1 MQSRL
6 YPLILIVLV
15 TLTSAGLALDPAA
28 EDRQAA
34 AATDANQPAVIG
46 FPYVAQVTGNRVN
59 IRSGPGTNY
68 YTCGKLNKTDRVI
81 VVGTK
86 FSWSQIVP
94 TQGSF
99 SWISKEY
106 VSTNPDKPAE
116 GTVTADN
123 VRVYAGAEG
132 LKPMH
137 STSVQ
142 LKHNKNEKVKLLGEE
157 KDGYYKIAP
166 PEGAYLWILSQYTK
180 PLGAVGEI
188 PVTVEQPQSAVESG
202 ENRPAVVTTSPAKP
216 ETLKEYYVLQKQF
229 ETERAKPIRQ
239 QNYEAIKKALG
250 EIAADKQ
257 AGNAARYAEYTLG
270 QIKRCELA
278 QQVAGE
284 VELQDKQLQ
293 RAGRRIEKALTARLT
308 QLEDLGRFAVI
319 GRFQTSN
326 VYDSEGEL
334 KYYRI
339 IDDSG
344 NTSCYALPS
353 GSAKDIELSEFV
365 GRKVGLVGIIEPHQ
379 QTKGA
384 LVCFTEITELK

>member
-1 MQSRL
+1 MQSRP
-6 YPLILIVLV
+6 YPLIFIVLV
-15 TLTSAGLALDPAA
+15 ISTSAGLAKEPAVTDPQPAA
-28 EDRQAA
+28 AADANQAA
-34 AATDANQPAVIG
+34 AIA
-46 FPYVAQVTGNRVN
+46 FPYVAQITGNSVN

-68 YTCGKLNKTDRVI
+68 YPCGKLNKTDRVI

-94 TQGSF
+94 PQGSF

-106 VSTNPDKPAE
+106 VSTDANNPTT
-116 GTVTADN
+116 GTVTGDN
-123 VRVYAGAEG
+123 VRVYAGAED

-137 STSVQ
+137 STSLQ
-142 LKHNKNEKVKLLGEE
+142 LKHNKTERVRLLGEE

-166 PEGAYLWILSQYTK
+166 PEGAYLWVLSQYTK

-188 PVTVEQPQSAVESG
+188 EVTIEEPEPAVERG
-202 ENRPAVVTTSPAKP
+202 EDRPSVVTTGPAQP
-216 ETLKEYYVLQKQF
+216 EILKEYYVLQKQF

-239 QNYEAIKKALG
+239 QNYEGIKKAIG
-250 EIAADKQ
+250 EIAANKQ

-284 VELQDKQLQ
+284 LELQDKQLQ
-293 RAGRRIEKALTARLT
+293 RAGRRIEKALAAKLT
-308 QLEDLGRFAVI
+308 QIEDLGRFAII
-319 GRFQTSN
+319 GKFQTSN

-344 NTSCYALPS
+344 NTSCYVLP
-353 GSAKDIELSEFV
+353 GGTARDIDLSKFV
-365 GRKVGLVGIIEPHQ
+365 GRKVGLIGTIEPHQ
-379 QTKGA
+379 QTSGA
-384 LVCFTEITELK
+384 LVRFTEIAELK